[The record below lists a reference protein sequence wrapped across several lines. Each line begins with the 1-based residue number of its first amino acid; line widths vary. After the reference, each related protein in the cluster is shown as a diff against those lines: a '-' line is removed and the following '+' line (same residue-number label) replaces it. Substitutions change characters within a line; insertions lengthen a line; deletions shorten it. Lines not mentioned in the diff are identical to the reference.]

1 MKKAENK
8 TGQQSSGEVKE
19 ISKKI
24 INIWTVPNDNDFG
37 SMLVSKTT
45 IGTRIGVS
53 RVAKNM
59 TQTELANKIGTVY
72 QRVHEWECDWR
83 NPSDKYL
90 VKIADVLDVD
100 FNWLKNGAYYD
111 EPYNL
116 YQEYSIDN
124 DLISDDA
131 FEQRKNDLK
140 SSAELLPVLSSE
152 TLSRVA
158 TLLRYL
164 YFHDLIDAYP
174 DFIDSADYLGFK
186 TILEGESLKDTIEYI
201 VNKIERNCSD

>member
-8 TGQQSSGEVKE
+8 AETRLPDKVKE
-19 ISKKI
+19 INKKI
-24 INIWTVPNDNDFG
+24 INTWTVPNNNDFG

-45 IGTRIGVS
+45 VGARIGIS
-53 RVAKNM
+53 RIAIDM

-90 VKIADVLDVD
+90 MKIADALGVD
-100 FNWLKNGAYYD
+100 FNWLKNGDYFD

-131 FEQRKNDLK
+131 FEQRKYDLK
-140 SSAELLPVLSSE
+140 FSAELLPVLSAE
-152 TLSRVA
+152 TVNRVA

-174 DFIDSADYLGFK
+174 DFIDSADYLAFK
-186 TILEGESLKDTIEYI
+186 KILEGESIQDALEYI
-201 VNKIERNCSD
+201 VRKIENNGTE